1 MISHIGVFCNA
12 NFTHIDVFNSASLIA
27 GFATQAF
34 KGDLNGTGLFLA
46 RPILRLH
53 PLLGGEDTL
62 RGFLV
67 GNAAQFDQKNPYAF
81 VLDNM
86 EKYQIKPEWINLEIT
101 ETASSDMRQIL
112 LLNMR
117 KLINKGIMFSLDD
130 FGTGRSNLDYFITMP
145 VKNIKF
151 DYSFT
156 QGYFKNVK
164 TRHVVKGM
172 IGIIRN
178 MGLQVISEG
187 VETEEQLDTMIAL
200 GVHYIQGFYF
210 SKPIP
215 GDQFL
220 TFLAERNNPKQA

>member
-1 MISHIGVFCNA
+1 MA
-12 NFTHIDVFNSASLIA
+12 ER
-27 GFATQAF
+27 
-34 KGDLNGTGLFLA
+34 NGQIIPLGIRIFEKVCQFLA
-46 RPILRLH
+46 TGKAQE
-53 PLLGGEDTL
+53 LGLENIE
-62 RGFLV
+62 V
-67 GNAAQFDQKNPYAF
+67 NISAAQFDQTNPYAF
-81 VLDNM
+81 VLENM
-86 EKYQIKPEWINLEIT
+86 EKYKIKPEWINLEIT
-101 ETASSDMRQIL
+101 ETASSDMKQIL
-112 LLNMR
+112 LMNMR

-156 QGYFKNVK
+156 QGYFNNVK

-178 MGLQVISEG
+178 MGLQIVSEG

-210 SKPIP
+210 SRPIP
-215 GDQFL
+215 GDKFL
-220 TFLAERNNPKQA
+220 EFLKENNTKPKEADPET